1 MSGLAG
7 EKGKEGLQAPPEKPT
22 SFMEVKGKLLALPTP
37 TEAKAV
43 MGNGEKRPQQKLV
56 KLVTRLMSLWWA
68 CTYLFGWT
76 FSGLRSPGALGC
88 SDSR

>member
-43 MGNGEKRPQQKLV
+43 MGNGEKTTTTETCKARHKTDEPLV
-56 KLVTRLMSLWWA
+56 GMHLLVWV
-68 CTYLFGWT
+68 
-76 FSGLRSPGALGC
+76 
-88 SDSR
+88 DI